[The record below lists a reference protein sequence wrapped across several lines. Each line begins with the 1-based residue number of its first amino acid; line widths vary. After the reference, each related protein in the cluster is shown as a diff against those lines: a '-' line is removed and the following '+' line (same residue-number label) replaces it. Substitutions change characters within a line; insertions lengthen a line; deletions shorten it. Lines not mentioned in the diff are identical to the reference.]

1 MIGVSARPRSVLNS
15 MIPLAIPSISPS
27 TGDRQGAFQQA
38 KYGRGRPP
46 FRIGKQL
53 GVVVQSC
60 IVRHYS
66 DPSEYIADCKW
77 SKADLCITARGN
89 FSSKRTR
96 ISLPRVLIH
105 QYSEELPRV
114 SHIVHAPDRA
124 LFIFATR
131 TGPSWFTG
139 AAEIPPGT
147 ILRFGKEDQSFQ
159 RSTGRFEFGAA
170 SMSIDEIEDI
180 GATYGSG
187 DFEPPR
193 DTLIV
198 APTRAA
204 MVRLQRIHTMAIDLA
219 EQVLE
224 VIAVPQAARGL
235 EQALLTAMADCFVV
249 SGDSRRGMGS
259 YHRSA
264 IMRRFYGLLEAHPD
278 GVLHT
283 LEICKALGV
292 SNRTLTTCCNEALG
306 MSPHRYLKVRQLHLA
321 RRALR
326 KADPIART
334 VTEIATEYGFWDL
347 GRFAAAYR
355 ELFGELPSETLSQG
369 AAADPIARV
378 AQDFV
383 LASEIT

>member
-1 MIGVSARPRSVLNS
+1 VQ
-15 MIPLAIPSISPS
+15 PSI
-27 TGDRQGAFQQA
+27 
-38 KYGRGRPP
+38 
-46 FRIGKQL
+46 
-53 GVVVQSC
+53 
-60 IVRHYS
+60 VRRYS

-77 SKADLCITARGN
+77 SKADLCITARGH

-96 ISLPRVLIH
+96 IGLPKFLIH

-114 SHIVHAPDRA
+114 GHLVHAPDRA

-139 AAEIPPGT
+139 AAEIPPGA

-170 SMSIDEIEDI
+170 SMSIDEIEGI
-180 GATYGSG
+180 GATYGAG

-193 DTLIV
+193 NTLIV
-198 APTRAA
+198 TPSPAA
-204 MVRLQRIHTMAIDLA
+204 MVRLQRTHAMAIDLA
-219 EQVLE
+219 EQMPE
-224 VIAVPQAARGL
+224 VIAVPQAARAL
-235 EQALLTAMADCFVV
+235 EQALLAAMADCLVV
-249 SGDSRRGMGS
+249 SGDNRRGMGS
-259 YHRSA
+259 HHRNT
-264 IMRRFYGLLEAHPD
+264 IMRRFYALLETHPD

-283 LEICKALGV
+283 LEICKAIGV

-306 MSPHRYLKVRQLHLA
+306 MSPHRFLKLRQLHLA
-321 RRALR
+321 RRGLR
-326 KADPIART
+326 LADPTART

-369 AAADPIARV
+369 VEAAPIASEPE
-378 AQDFV
+378 DFMF
-383 LASEIT
+383 ASEFT